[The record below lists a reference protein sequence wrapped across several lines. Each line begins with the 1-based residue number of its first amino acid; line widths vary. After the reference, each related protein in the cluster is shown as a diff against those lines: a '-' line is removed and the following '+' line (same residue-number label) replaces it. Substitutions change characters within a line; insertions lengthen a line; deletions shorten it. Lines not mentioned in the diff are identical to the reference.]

1 MVGRK
6 TLEQQTVEPFC
17 ATPIDVTRERT
28 EEACEEARLFVVG
41 EFAPRCAHIV
51 GRARDVCSLDSA
63 KQSLTS
69 ISCRY
74 HAAHAFEHV

>member
-17 ATPIDVTRERT
+17 ATAIDVIRELT
-28 EEACEEARLFVVG
+28 EETCEQVRLFVVG
-41 EFAPRCAHIV
+41 EFAQRCAHIV
-51 GRARDVCSLDSA
+51 GRARGVYSLDSA
-63 KQSLTS
+63 KQSLTV

-74 HAAHAFEHV
+74 LAAYV